1 MSQEKLKPN
10 ILASAINPY
19 KDNVTIGDKLGI
31 RWSANNARY
40 SAVVQVIKIAGK
52 TVTVKIVDKDVR
64 GYQVGHIL
72 KMNIYKPTKD
82 NCLFKLDGKSAYST
96 IEGIDK
102 FNNFNETYD
111 RKVSEAINNFWKERI
126 EKAEEQHKKDGVYK
140 TGETWL
146 LDEKGFNKVK
156 DNYEVSV

>member
-1 MSQEKLKPN
+1 MKNELKPN

-19 KDNVTIGDKLGI
+19 KDKVNIGDKLGI

-64 GYQVGHIL
+64 GYPIGHIL

-82 NCLFKLDGKSAYST
+82 NCLFKLDGIGVYST

-111 RKVSEAINNFWKERI
+111 RKVSEAINNFWKDRI
-126 EKAEEQHKKDGVYK
+126 QKAEEQHKKEGVYK
-140 TGETWL
+140 DGETWL
-146 LDEKGFNKVK
+146 IDENGFNKVK